1 MDELHEVREMQEM
14 YKPEDIEA
22 SKKYSSAI
30 KKMNSGKINMKKNIH
45 EQIEIGIVC
54 GMTISQIQDVLNDIS
69 REFFYVS
76 ELIKN

>member
-1 MDELHEVREMQEM
+1 MDELREMKEM

-22 SKKYSSAI
+22 GRNYSIAI

-69 REFFYVS
+69 REFFSVS